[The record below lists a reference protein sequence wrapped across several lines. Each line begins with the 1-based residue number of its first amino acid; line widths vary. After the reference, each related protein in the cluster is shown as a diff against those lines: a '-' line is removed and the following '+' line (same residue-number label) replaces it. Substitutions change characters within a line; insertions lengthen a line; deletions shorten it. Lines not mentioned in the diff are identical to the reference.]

1 MADPAIRLHVQEEVW
16 PLAKTFTI
24 SRGSR
29 EESRVV
35 LLEIEAGELRGRAE
49 CVPYPHYG
57 ESVEG
62 VIAQIRDLEGKIAG
76 GLSRLELAEILP
88 PGAARNAIDCA
99 LWDLEAKRLGRRV
112 WDLAGLSEPCA
123 CVCAETIGIDSP
135 DSMAAAAEE
144 LASRPLL
151 KVKLDAEQVSERLR
165 AVRAAAPNS
174 RIVVDANEAW
184 DAKLLLELAR
194 ELVDLKIEMVEQP
207 LAAGKDAKLADI
219 EYPIPLCAD
228 ESLHSREQL
237 AELQGRYQM
246 INIKLDKAGGLSEA
260 LALAEAARERGMS
273 LMVGCM
279 VGTSLAMAPATLIAP
294 MAKVVDLDGPLLLA
308 SDREGG
314 LDFSA
319 GMIRPPRV
327 EFWG

>member
-1 MADPAIRLHVQEEVW
+1 MADPDLRLKVEEEVW
-16 PLAKTFTI
+16 PLAKVFTI

-29 EESRVV
+29 QESRV
-35 LLEIEAGELRGRAE
+35 LLVEIEAGPHRGRGE
-49 CVPYPHYG
+49 CVPYPHFG

-62 VIAQIRDLEGKIAG
+62 VIAQIKSMEGRLAQGICRME
-76 GLSRLELAEILP
+76 LSEALP
-88 PGAARNAIDCA
+88 PGAARNALDCA
-99 LWDLEAKRLGRRV
+99 LWDLEAKRSGRRV
-112 WDLAGLSEPCA
+112 WELAGMEEPIP

-144 LASRPLL
+144 LASRALL
-151 KVKLDAEQVSERLR
+151 KVKLDAQLVTERLR
-165 AVRAAAPNS
+165 AVRAAAPKS
-174 RIVVDANEAW
+174 RIVIDANESW
-184 DAKLLLELAR
+184 DGKLLLELAR
-194 ELVDLKIEMVEQP
+194 ELVDLNIEMVEQP
-207 LAAGKDAKLADI
+207 LPAGKDAELAEI
-219 EYPIPLCAD
+219 EFPIPICAD

-237 AELQGRYQM
+237 SELQDRYQM

-314 LDFSA
+314 LDYRG
-319 GMIRPPRV
+319 GMVRPPRV
-327 EFWG
+327 QFWG